1 MKIFGLAGWSGSGKT
16 TLLERLIPEWTGRG
30 LKVSTV
36 KHAHHAFDV
45 DQPGKDS
52 YRHRAAG
59 ATEVLIGSSRRWV
72 MLYELRGAPEPS
84 LDELL
89 ARMSPVDLVMVEGFK
104 AYRHPKLEVHR
115 AANSSPWLYPDDPMI
130 QGIAADVPADT
141 DLPWFDLDDAPRIAG
156 FIWEIAPAL

>member
-52 YRHRAAG
+52 YRHRAA
-59 ATEVLIGSSRRWV
+59 
-72 MLYELRGAPEPS
+72 
-84 LDELL
+84 
-89 ARMSPVDLVMVEGFK
+89 
-104 AYRHPKLEVHR
+104 
-115 AANSSPWLYPDDPMI
+115 NSSPWLYPDDPMI